1 LLDVARVEGGLASPA
16 LRVELAFPQK
26 PSLVSTIFALAIG
39 GARMSSV
46 VSTSLQS
53 SSTSAVAAAT
63 PPDEAAS
70 NRSFDGSRCDWLTK
84 AARLPGKSL
93 HLAMAL
99 QLITNAQRTDQVALS
114 NVALQQ
120 FGLTRNAKYRALG
133 WLEKAGLVRVECKLG
148 RSPLVTLLDCS
159 DAP

>member
-1 LLDVARVEGGLASPA
+1 
-16 LRVELAFPQK
+16 
-26 PSLVSTIFALAIG
+26 
-39 GARMSSV
+39 
-46 VSTSLQS
+46 
-53 SSTSAVAAAT
+53 
-63 PPDEAAS
+63 
-70 NRSFDGSRCDWLTK
+70 
-84 AARLPGKSL
+84 
-93 HLAMAL
+93 MAL